1 MPINNIIET
10 GECIWKFVHGLQTTN
25 FANRPITDDEA
36 NAIHEIIQAAEEL
49 VNTKTEI
56 YELLN
61 K

>member
-1 MPINNIIET
+1 MINNIVET
-10 GECIWKFVHGLQTTN
+10 GEQIWRFVHGLQTTN
-25 FANRPITDDEA
+25 FENRPLSDDECV
-36 NAIHEIIQAAEEL
+36 AIHEIIQAASEI